1 MSLITYH
8 SEYRFDVELQR
19 QNAVATAQQIRM
31 KDRFSKTAQPK
42 RISQF
47 SPSQYL
53 ANSSL
58 GASSQMLDAMVNPHA
73 ALEAAVERSK
83 PISEKTPELDEAA
96 EGERGSNVYVV
107 ADGELD
113 LDDLNRHEC
122 MVWFRQVVS
131 WNEC

>member
-1 MSLITYH
+1 
-8 SEYRFDVELQR
+8 
-19 QNAVATAQQIRM
+19 M
-31 KDRFSKTAQPK
+31 KDRLSKTAQPT

-83 PISEKTPELDEAA
+83 TVIEKAPEQDDSV

-122 MVWFRQVVS
+122 MVRA
-131 WNEC
+131 